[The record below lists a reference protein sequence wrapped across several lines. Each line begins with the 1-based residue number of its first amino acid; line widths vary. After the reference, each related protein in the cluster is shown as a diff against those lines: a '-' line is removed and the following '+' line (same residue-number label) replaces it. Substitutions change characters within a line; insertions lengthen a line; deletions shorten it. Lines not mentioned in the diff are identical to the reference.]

1 MRNQYDFSQAVKNP
15 HANKTKTA
23 ITIRLDQANVDYF
36 KQLAAKLNIPY
47 QTLINSYLS
56 DCVAKQLTPKTIWS

>member
-15 HANKTKTA
+15 HAIKTKTA

-56 DCVAKQLTPKTIWS
+56 DCVAKQLTPKTVWS